1 MKTFNISARSGCLR
15 WGLHMYRGHDTR
27 AIASSDRPRRR
38 CQWMVLNIPEGECLD
53 EDHLDEDP
61 FAEDIDEEQEW
72 IEQQERRG
80 ARRGFGILSDYGA
93 DWLA

>member
-1 MKTFNISARSGCLR
+1 
-15 WGLHMYRGHDTR
+15 
-27 AIASSDRPRRR
+27 
-38 CQWMVLNIPEGECLD
+38 MVLNIPEGECLD